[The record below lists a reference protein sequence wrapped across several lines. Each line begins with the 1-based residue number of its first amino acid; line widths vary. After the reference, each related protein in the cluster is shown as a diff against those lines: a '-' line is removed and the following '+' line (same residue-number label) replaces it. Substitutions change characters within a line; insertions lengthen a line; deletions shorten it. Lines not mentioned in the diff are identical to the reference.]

1 MFYLLHICQNYNCHW
16 SDKFWQLPGHSNSNM
31 RWILLILLFSSS
43 AFIKLN
49 FANSSEEDICTTNN
63 SDISC
68 NNLDQDYRIIL
79 KNIEEDID
87 PNPSQIFFI
96 ESLGR
101 DHLLPKHVCT
111 IGKKHSLLDNA
122 PNYVIGYIIQKSYAL
137 KSHWTIISRK
147 KISNFF
153 FVKWHYENS
162 WNQIG
167 SKSILRIFF
176 LIAPIFH

>member
-1 MFYLLHICQNYNCHW
+1 MW
-16 SDKFWQLPGHSNSNM
+16 
-31 RWILLILLFSSS
+31 WILLILLFSSS
-43 AFIKLN
+43 EFIKLN
-49 FANSSEEDICTTNN
+49 FANSSEEDFCTTNN

-111 IGKKHSLLDNA
+111 IGKTHSLLDNA
-122 PNYVIGYIIQKSYAL
+122 LNYINGYIIQKRYAL
-137 KSHWTIISRK
+137 KSLDH
-147 KISNFF
+147 
-153 FVKWHYENS
+153 
-162 WNQIG
+162 
-167 SKSILRIFF
+167 
-176 LIAPIFH
+176 

>member
-1 MFYLLHICQNYNCHW
+1 
-16 SDKFWQLPGHSNSNM
+16 M

-68 NNLDQDYRIIL
+68 NLDQDYRIIL

-111 IGKKHSLLDNA
+111 IGKKQF
-122 PNYVIGYIIQKSYAL
+122 V
-137 KSHWTIISRK
+137 
-147 KISNFF
+147 NFF
-153 FVKWHYENS
+153 FVK
-162 WNQIG
+162 
-167 SKSILRIFF
+167 
-176 LIAPIFH
+176 

>member
-1 MFYLLHICQNYNCHW
+1 
-16 SDKFWQLPGHSNSNM
+16 M

-122 PNYVIGYIIQKSYAL
+122 PNYVIGYIIQKRYAL
-137 KSHWTIISRK
+137 KSLDH
-147 KISNFF
+147 
-153 FVKWHYENS
+153 
-162 WNQIG
+162 
-167 SKSILRIFF
+167 
-176 LIAPIFH
+176 

>member
-1 MFYLLHICQNYNCHW
+1 MW
-16 SDKFWQLPGHSNSNM
+16 
-31 RWILLILLFSSS
+31 WILLILLFSSS
-43 AFIKLN
+43 EFIKLN
-49 FANSSEEDICTTNN
+49 FAKSSEEDFCTTKN

-122 PNYVIGYIIQKSYAL
+122 LNYIIGYIIQKRYAL
-137 KSHWTIISRK
+137 KSLDH
-147 KISNFF
+147 
-153 FVKWHYENS
+153 
-162 WNQIG
+162 
-167 SKSILRIFF
+167 
-176 LIAPIFH
+176 

>member
-1 MFYLLHICQNYNCHW
+1 MW
-16 SDKFWQLPGHSNSNM
+16 
-31 RWILLILLFSSS
+31 WILLILLFSSS
-43 AFIKLN
+43 EFIKLN
-49 FANSSEEDICTTNN
+49 FANSSEEDFCTTNN

-68 NNLDQDYRIIL
+68 NVDQDHRIIL

-122 PNYVIGYIIQKSYAL
+122 PN
-137 KSHWTIISRK
+137 
-147 KISNFF
+147 
-153 FVKWHYENS
+153 
-162 WNQIG
+162 
-167 SKSILRIFF
+167 
-176 LIAPIFH
+176 